1 MVDAG
6 LTVMVAL
13 VSPFRAQRRLAR
25 QLLSDGEFIEVFV
38 DTPLAEC
45 ERRDPKGMYAR
56 ARKGKLKD
64 FTEIDSRYERPENPE
79 VCIDTSVTSVE
90 ASVELVLRHL
100 G

>member
-64 FTEIDSRYERPENPE
+64 FTGIDSRYERPENPE
-79 VCIDTSVTSVE
+79 VRIDTSVMSVE